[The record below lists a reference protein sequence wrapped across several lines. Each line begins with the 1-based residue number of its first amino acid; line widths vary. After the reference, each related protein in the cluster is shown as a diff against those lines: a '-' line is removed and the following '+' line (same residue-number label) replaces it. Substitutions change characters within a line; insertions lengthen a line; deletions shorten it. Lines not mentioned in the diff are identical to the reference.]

1 MGGRPE
7 RCQPPPLRPARIAAP
22 DFVITPERA
31 SGAGL
36 AYIQA
41 GIGLRHRAM
50 EEQHP
55 AAEDDGIPLIEGWM
69 LGVLLFRE
77 AMAKIEQVPP
87 ANDADPP

>member
-1 MGGRPE
+1 
-7 RCQPPPLRPARIAAP
+7 
-22 DFVITPERA
+22 
-31 SGAGL
+31 
-36 AYIQA
+36 
-41 GIGLRHRAM
+41 M